1 MNIIEQLKKERIN
14 DNTTIDNLIKKLYEE
29 LLKII
34 KFKNKNN
41 ITKMM
46 YRVPPICIGFPLYD
60 IEEVTYK
67 LSNFLKSKGFK
78 TTVNERD
85 MYISW

>member
-1 MNIIEQLKKERIN
+1 MDIIEQLKKERVK
-14 DNTTIDNLIKKLYEE
+14 DKTTLTSLIARLYEE

-41 ITKMM
+41 ITKMI
-46 YRVPPICIGFPLYD
+46 YNVPHIFIGFPLYD

-67 LSNFLKSKGFK
+67 LSNFLKAKGFK
-78 TTVNERD
+78 TTVNKKD
-85 MYISW
+85 IYISW

>member
-1 MNIIEQLKKERIN
+1 MNIIEQLKKERVKE
-14 DNTTIDNLIKKLYEE
+14 NTTINSLINKLYEE

-41 ITKMM
+41 ITKMI
-46 YRVPPICIGFPLYD
+46 YNVPHIFIGFPLYD

-67 LSNFLKSKGFK
+67 LSNFLKTKGFK
-78 TTVNERD
+78 TTVNGKD
-85 MYISW
+85 IYISW